1 MTAATPRVLVVD
13 DEAPIRKFLRISLAA
28 ERFDV
33 LEAPNGAEALRIV
46 AARGPDLVVL
56 DLGLP
61 DAQGTDLIEAIRAVA
76 DVPIIV
82 LSVRA
87 AEQQKIAAL
96 DAGASDYVTKPFAM
110 GELIARIRA
119 SLRDRHPERAAS
131 PVYDVGALHI
141 DVGKHEVRLD
151 GADVRLTPKEFE
163 LLALLATH
171 RGKVVTHKQLLGE
184 VWGKVHE
191 NDTQY
196 LRVYVG
202 QLRDKLGDDPADPR
216 YIANEPGIGYR
227 LIDPPRA

>member
-1 MTAATPRVLVVD
+1 MTAGVPRVLVVD
-13 DEAPIRKFLRISLAA
+13 DEAPIRKFLRISLSA
-28 ERFDV
+28 ERFEV
-33 LEAPNGAEALRIV
+33 IEAASGAEALRQIG
-46 AARGPDLVVL
+46 AKRPDIVVL

-61 DAQGTDLIEAIRAVA
+61 DVDGTDLIQALRGTA

-87 AEQQKIAAL
+87 DEQQKVAAL

-110 GELIARIRA
+110 GELTARIRA
-119 SLRDRHPERAAS
+119 SLRDRHPERTAS
-131 PVYDVGALHI
+131 AVYEIGKLTLDVA
-141 DVGKHEVRLD
+141 KHEVRLD
-151 GADVRLTPKEFE
+151 GAEIKLTPKEFD
-163 LLALLATH
+163 LLALLALH

-191 NDTQY
+191 HDTQY

-202 QLRDKLGDDPADPR
+202 QLREKLGDDPADPR

-227 LIDPPRA
+227 LIDPPV